1 MCTQYRC
8 IKQFCL
14 RLGQRISFLIHNH
27 YFFLKCY
34 TNNDISQ
41 VNAINLISFSNRRK
55 IVRFQKHQNS
65 REHLSREHPSE
76 IETRRRGFQ
85 AVKVGGTASCTG
97 VYTPYISLINHR
109 SSVPRECFNGVRN
122 AKLPSSIWR
131 YWKFKLLRLRGT
143 RKSSPTVKNIA
154 LPYQFSR

>member
-1 MCTQYRC
+1 MCMQYRC

-14 RLGQRISFLIHNH
+14 RLGQRILFLIHSR
-27 YFFLKCY
+27 YFFLKGY
-34 TNNDISQ
+34 ANNEISQ
-41 VNAINLISFSNRRK
+41 INAINLISFSNRRN
-55 IVRFQKHQNS
+55 IARFQKHQNS
-65 REHLSREHPSE
+65 RERLSREHPSE
-76 IETRRRGFQ
+76 IETRRRVFQ
-85 AVKVGGTASCTG
+85 AVKLGGTAGCTG
-97 VYTPYISLINHR
+97 AHTPYISLINHR
-109 SSVPRECFNGVRN
+109 SSVPRVCFNGVRN

>member
-1 MCTQYRC
+1 MQYRC
-8 IKQFCL
+8 IKQFCS
-14 RLGQRISFLIHNH
+14 RLGQRISFLIHSH
-27 YFFLKCY
+27 YFFLKSY
-34 TNNDISQ
+34 TNNEISQ
-41 VNAINLISFSNRRK
+41 VNAINLILFFNRRK

-65 REHLSREHPSE
+65 RQHLSREHPFE
-76 IETRRRGFQ
+76 IGTRRRVFQ
-85 AVKVGGTASCTG
+85 AVKLGGTAGCTG
-97 VYTPYISLINHR
+97 AHTPYISLINHR
-109 SSVPRECFNGVRN
+109 SSVPRECFNGPLRN